1 MCALQFPAEIRD
13 PALSLTQSS
22 AWVFS
27 IMITFGFPVLNTAIG
42 SAATFL
48 VFFINCVLGF
58 VLIWWKVPEPMA
70 TREEASAD
78 LVEKGRTNSLSKGN
92 GKTNAAGYQKL

>member
-1 MCALQFPAEIRD
+1 MQFPAEIRD

-27 IMITFGFPVLNTAIG
+27 ILITFGFPVLNTAMG

-48 VFFINCVLGF
+48 LFFINCVLGF
-58 VLIWWKVPEPMA
+58 TLIWWKVPEPMA
-70 TREEASAD
+70 AREDASAD
-78 LVEKGRTNSLSKGN
+78 AVDKGRTNSLSGGN
-92 GKTNAAGYQKL
+92 GQGKTNAAGYQKL